1 MTYPQAMHLIVS
13 PQAFRA
19 MVPRL
24 LTQAIVLFQD
34 TSLGRRLWRVRH
46 EHVTRPLRGLSANLV
61 GLASIEI
68 ACPPFEGDADFAFR

>member
-1 MTYPQAMHLIVS
+1 MTYPQAMHLIVL

-34 TSLGRRLWRVRH
+34 TSLGRRLM
-46 EHVTRPLRGLSANLV
+46 
-61 GLASIEI
+61 
-68 ACPPFEGDADFAFR
+68 ACPSRARHPPLAFSVLNT